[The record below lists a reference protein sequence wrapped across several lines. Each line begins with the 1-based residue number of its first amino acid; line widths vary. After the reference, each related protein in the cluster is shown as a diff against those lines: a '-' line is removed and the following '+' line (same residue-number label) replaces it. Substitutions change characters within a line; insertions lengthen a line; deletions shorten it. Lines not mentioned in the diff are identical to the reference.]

1 MNDELF
7 YEKATEIDRAIKA
20 GSESLSYASD
30 LLSLLEDPPVRDYF
44 FNHLRSP
51 EWLLPWLQVQTHL
64 LGRIPNKFGL
74 LIKHLAPGEQ
84 RHTALDLTKIAL
96 AIFPDPKQ
104 EEKRARPYRGLDPVA
119 RMSTWDYEDVIKHS
133 VPPV

>member
-51 EWLLPWLQVQTHL
+51 EWLLPL
-64 LGRIPNKFGL
+64 LAKGL
-74 LIKHLAPGEQ
+74 FANP
-84 RHTALDLTKIAL
+84 
-96 AIFPDPKQ
+96 PPP
-104 EEKRARPYRGLDPVA
+104 EELPATGVVRYPSWSASRYIA
-119 RMSTWDYEDVIKHS
+119 RMARRDPFVVFGIL
-133 VPPV
+133 